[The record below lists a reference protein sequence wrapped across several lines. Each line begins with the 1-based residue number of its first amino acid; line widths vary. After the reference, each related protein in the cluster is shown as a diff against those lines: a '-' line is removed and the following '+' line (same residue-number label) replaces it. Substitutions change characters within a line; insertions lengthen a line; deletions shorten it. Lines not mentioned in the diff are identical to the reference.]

1 MAVIR
6 LQLERLTAS
15 YRYYFLIPR
24 LSLSLLVLYTF
35 TLPLDSSKRTMILTF
50 VIISIYTFFLFLSIR
65 IGFTNSL
72 ETPYAGLFALINL
85 SYQSYYCKKQSSLIF
100 IMSYSLSNLVKC
112 LSIHLMATSV
122 YLIISKLNASVVKSG
137 FKTLPTLVTS
147 FLNSSLINKAL
158 FLKYS
163 IGQEKPHDS
172 GQDISD
178 RLLFATFI
186 DRLSLIMCVTL
197 MIIYHY

>member
-1 MAVIR
+1 LADAYDKYSSEWSFEILRDYSTIVNLQNSSMAVIR

-72 ETPYAGLFALINL
+72 ETPYAGLFALINP

-100 IMSYSLSNLVKC
+100 IMSFFV
-112 LSIHLMATSV
+112 
-122 YLIISKLNASVVKSG
+122 
-137 FKTLPTLVTS
+137 
-147 FLNSSLINKAL
+147 
-158 FLKYS
+158 
-163 IGQEKPHDS
+163 
-172 GQDISD
+172 
-178 RLLFATFI
+178 
-186 DRLSLIMCVTL
+186 
-197 MIIYHY
+197 